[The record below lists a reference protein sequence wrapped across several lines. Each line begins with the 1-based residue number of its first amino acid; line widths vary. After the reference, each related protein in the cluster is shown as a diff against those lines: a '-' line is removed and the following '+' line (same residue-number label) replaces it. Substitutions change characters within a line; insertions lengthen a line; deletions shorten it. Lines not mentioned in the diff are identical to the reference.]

1 MAVSPQAFRQA
12 LAQWASGVT
21 VVTTL
26 FNGQQLGLTVSS
38 FGSVS
43 LNPPLIS
50 VSIDN
55 KLYTRTAIEQSGVF
69 AVNVLNMHQLD
80 YGLTFA
86 GLKPGVED
94 RFAGI
99 EATTAFTGSPILP
112 DVLCWLDCRVWRAY
126 DGGDHTI
133 FVGEVVAT
141 EASGADIP
149 LLYHNRLWRR
159 SESLD
164 VPTLAPH
171 AEIIEVGP
179 RDGWQAEATLLPTA
193 LKVELI
199 DALSASGLRRIQV
212 AAFVHPD
219 KVPQMADAEEVCARL
234 TRQPG
239 VTYSGLALNL
249 KGVQRAAAAGLQQV
263 DVSVSASDT
272 HSRKNAGVSVEEGM
286 ARLEEMVRAARAAN
300 LGVRGGVQCAF
311 GCAYEGAIEPRKVIG
326 LARRILALGVDEIS
340 LADSTGMANPQ
351 QVRRM
356 VQELRPMANPVPI
369 VLHLH
374 DTRGMGLANILSALR
389 SGVSH
394 FDTAFGGLGG
404 CPFIPGATGN
414 IATEDTVNMLDGMG
428 VATGVDWRKVAEV
441 SRKMESIWQK
451 RLDGKLYR
459 LEERQAS

>member
-1 MAVSPQAFRQA
+1 
-12 LAQWASGVT
+12 
-21 VVTTL
+21 
-26 FNGQQLGLTVSS
+26 
-38 FGSVS
+38 
-43 LNPPLIS
+43 
-50 VSIDN
+50 
-55 KLYTRTAIEQSGVF
+55 
-69 AVNVLNMHQLD
+69 
-80 YGLTFA
+80 
-86 GLKPGVED
+86 
-94 RFAGI
+94 
-99 EATTAFTGSPILP
+99 
-112 DVLCWLDCRVWRAY
+112 
-126 DGGDHTI
+126 
-133 FVGEVVAT
+133 
-141 EASGADIP
+141 
-149 LLYHNRLWRR
+149 
-159 SESLD
+159 
-164 VPTLAPH
+164 
-171 AEIIEVGP
+171 
-179 RDGWQAEATLLPTA
+179 
-193 LKVELI
+193 
-199 DALSASGLRRIQV
+199 
-212 AAFVHPD
+212 
-219 KVPQMADAEEVCARL
+219 
-234 TRQPG
+234 
-239 VTYSGLALNL
+239 
-249 KGVQRAAAAGLQQV
+249 
-263 DVSVSASDT
+263 
-272 HSRKNAGVSVEEGM
+272 
-286 ARLEEMVRAARAAN
+286 
-300 LGVRGGVQCAF
+300 VQCAF